1 MQVDIL
7 PKQKEEEM
15 VTEERADAQWVCQT
29 CRKVGEFKLH
39 GRGFIECSQCGSVFI
54 VTNSGNLLL
63 VRTKIEL

>member
-1 MQVDIL
+1 MI
-7 PKQKEEEM
+7 
-15 VTEERADAQWVCQT
+15 TEEATNNKWVCQT
-29 CRKVGEFKLH
+29 CRKVGEFKLK